1 MEGEVIK
8 AILYNRDGTVDYV
21 LDNEKLNEILEPY
34 SSNAIKIAKI
44 QEDNMYKKYGI
55 IPDHI
60 YNFQF
65 SNGSNING
73 IIMNFD
79 SNTFCIRGVKGMY
92 IVKRSELDSMYPS
105 KMIKNLWEESRVKY
119 LESFIETI

>member
-8 AILYNRDGTVDYV
+8 AILYNKDGTVDYV
-21 LDNEKLNEILEPY
+21 IDKEKLKEVLEPY
-34 SSNAIKIAKI
+34 SSNKIKITKI

-65 SNGSNING
+65 NNGLNIYG

-79 SNTFCIRGVKGMY
+79 SNIFCIRGVKGMY

-105 KMIKNLWEESRVKY
+105 KRTKDKWEESRVEY
-119 LESFIETI
+119 LESFVETN